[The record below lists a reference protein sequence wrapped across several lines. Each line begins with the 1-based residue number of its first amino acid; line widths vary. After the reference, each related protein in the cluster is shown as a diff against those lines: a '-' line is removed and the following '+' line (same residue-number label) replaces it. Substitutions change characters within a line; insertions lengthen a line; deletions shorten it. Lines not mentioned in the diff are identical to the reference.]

1 MPREKSKKEKIFQQ
15 MIEAQNDQ
23 LVKSNVKR
31 NLIGKF
37 ARSERDARKKN
48 PMLAPKKAKTFAEV
62 EEAADISEQQVPF
75 GAATQRQRVDTP
87 GNVRK
92 KYQGRSVR

>member
-1 MPREKSKKEKIFQQ
+1 

-37 ARSERDARKKN
+37 ARADRDAKKKN
-48 PMLAPKKAKTFAEV
+48 PMLAPKKAKTYDEAF
-62 EEAADISEQQVPF
+62 EAAVISEQQVPF
-75 GAATQRQRVDTP
+75 GAATQRQRLDTP
-87 GNVRK
+87 GKQSK
-92 KYQGRSVR
+92 KYQGMLVR